1 MTGKEILEEEF
12 KDYGAMLK
20 SEEVATL
27 LSISRCHAYRL
38 LERGE
43 IPSIKIGQRNM
54 RVLKEDL
61 INYLITSREN
71 SIKNSNSIDASNK
84 QEAKALFDEWKV
96 EMRKKHRNKNDTSI
110 DFTVEELY
118 EKWKEYNLKKL
129 KAKK

>member
-61 INYLITSREN
+61 INYLLNSREN
-71 SIKNSNSIDASNK
+71 SIK
-84 QEAKALFDEWKV
+84 
-96 EMRKKHRNKNDTSI
+96 TS
-110 DFTVEELY
+110 
-118 EKWKEYNLKKL
+118 NLK
-129 KAKK
+129 